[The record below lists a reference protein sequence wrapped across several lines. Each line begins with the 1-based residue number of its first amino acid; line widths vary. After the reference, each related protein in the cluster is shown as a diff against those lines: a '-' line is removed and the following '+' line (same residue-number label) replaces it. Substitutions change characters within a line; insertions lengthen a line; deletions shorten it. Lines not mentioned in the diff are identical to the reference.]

1 MKTRTDWSQFV
12 KLYSPD
18 HLHPDFNSGIFLQI
32 RFTAAMA
39 GWAVHVVRFSLN
51 KQNLST
57 DVAIESEFS
66 LSETKNPLGAQ
77 NYNWNPC
84 VCFTDIDI
92 LLELLRL
99 KAGRNVTFGI
109 SVTPEIQSSSV
120 KVRPSVGRIS

>member
-12 KLYSPD
+12 QLYSPD

-66 LSETKNPLGAQ
+66 LSETKKNPLGAQ

-92 LLELLRL
+92 LQEQLRL
-99 KAGRNVTFGI
+99 KAGRNVTFGF
-109 SVTPEIQSSSV
+109 SVTQRYSG